1 MKLPQ
6 KMSEALTNTMIE
18 ANIIKKEEHDIY
30 SYCYEFLF
38 ENIVYIA
45 SIILFGALL
54 HNLKETLIFLLVMI
68 PFRTFA
74 GGLHAPASGLCVVLS
89 YLSYFI
95 TMLFCNNNIGF
106 SILSHPAF
114 FFLECFT
121 ICLMAP
127 IDSSSKKWPTNIVK
141 GIKKYV
147 SFVVYWWSCYNSF
160 SILTYTISFVIF
172 YFFVVCCLYW
182 MFPLLF
188 LSSPYIIQKA
198 VDK

>member
-95 TMLFCNNNIGF
+95 TMLFCNTG
-106 SILSHPAF
+106 L
-114 FFLECFT
+114 C
-121 ICLMAP
+121 
-127 IDSSSKKWPTNIVK
+127 SSVPRQKI
-141 GIKKYV
+141 
-147 SFVVYWWSCYNSF
+147 
-160 SILTYTISFVIF
+160 
-172 YFFVVCCLYW
+172 
-182 MFPLLF
+182 PLLF
-188 LSSPYIIQKA
+188 SVPAYISEIPFPWTKRLLWNRHTVVLLSAYNLSDIAGSFQCHPDQNSYPRCP
-198 VDK
+198 

>member
-74 GGLHAPASGLCVVLS
+74 GGQIVLRP
-89 YLSYFI
+89 FQAEARI
-95 TMLFCNNNIGF
+95 PTRR
-106 SILSHPAF
+106 
-114 FFLECFT
+114 
-121 ICLMAP
+121 
-127 IDSSSKKWPTNIVK
+127 SSEAGPRRRR
-141 GIKKYV
+141 
-147 SFVVYWWSCYNSF
+147 
-160 SILTYTISFVIF
+160 
-172 YFFVVCCLYW
+172 
-182 MFPLLF
+182 
-188 LSSPYIIQKA
+188 
-198 VDK
+198 

>member
-54 HNLKETLIFLLVMI
+54 HNLKETLIFC
-68 PFRTFA
+68 PTRR
-74 GGLHAPASGLCVVLS
+74 
-89 YLSYFI
+89 
-95 TMLFCNNNIGF
+95 F
-106 SILSHPAF
+106 SFWNALRSAWWHQLTVPQR
-114 FFLECFT
+114 
-121 ICLMAP
+121 
-127 IDSSSKKWPTNIVK
+127 KWPTNIVK

-160 SILTYTISFVIF
+160 SILTDTISFVIF